1 MHLTSEQI
9 IDAAEGRLS
18 PDEQAHVQAHVATCS
33 RCAADIAWY
42 ERLIV
47 LMRSDESEAPPPQAA
62 AAVRAL
68 LRAARHRAARPEL
81 RANLRFDS
89 ASAPRPMGLR
99 SAAAEERQIVFEA
112 EPFVIDLRLVRSG
125 SGWLVAGQVLG
136 PETSGAV
143 ELASPEVLVR
153 SPLSDLC
160 EFALPPV
167 PSGSYTITLRLD
179 SSETVLA
186 DLML

>member
-18 PDEQAHVQAHVATCS
+18 PDDRARVQAHVATCS
-33 RCAADIAWY
+33 RCASDIAWY
-42 ERLIV
+42 ERLIA
-47 LMRSDESEAPPPQAA
+47 LMRSDDSEAPPPQAV

-68 LRAARHRAARPEL
+68 LRAAPHRVASPAL
-81 RANLRFDS
+81 RARLRFDS
-89 ASAPRPMGLR
+89 ASAPRPTGLR
-99 SAAAEERQIVFEA
+99 SATAEERQIVFDA
-112 EPFVIDLRLVRSG
+112 DPFVIDLRLARSG
-125 SGWLVAGQVLG
+125 GGWLVAGQVLG

-143 ELASPEVLVR
+143 ELTGPEVLVR
-153 SPLSDLC
+153 SPLSDMC

-167 PSGSYTITLRLD
+167 PAGSYTLTLRLD
-179 SSETVLA
+179 GSETVLA